1 MAVPPVYSHTRSHMH
16 DKDPLVHVR
25 VQWIECVEEQNVNSY
40 KASIQQ
46 SPNIQPCT
54 TSIQQSPNIQPCT
67 TSIQLTK
74 HPANYNIH
82 STATKHPAKYNI
94 HSIVTQH
101 PAMYNASIKQ
111 SPNIQP
117 CTNASI
123 QQSPH
128 IQPCK
133 TSIQQSPN
141 IQPCTTPPFH
151 SHPTSSQ
158 VHSTVTKHPFN
169 SHQPFS
175 HVQCIHSAVTKHPAM
190 YNTSIQQSP
199 NTQQV
204 QHIQSTGTTNLVNS
218 QSSTTH
224 PDKCNNPVI
233 IPPCG
238 FLQTRQSFLGIFSSD
253 TKCSTRLTCEKL
265 RLTTGD

>member
-1 MAVPPVYSHTRSHMH
+1 MSGFSGLNVLKNRMLTATKHPFNSHQTSSH
-16 DKDPLVHVR
+16 
-25 VQWIECVEEQNVNSY
+25 VQHPFNSPNIQPITT
-40 KASIQQ
+40 SIQQ
-46 SPNIQPCT
+46 PPNIQPSTTSIQQPPNIQPCT
-54 TSIQQSPNIQPCT
+54 T
-67 TSIQLTK
+67 
-74 HPANYNIH
+74 HPFNSHH
-82 STATKHPAKYNI
+82 SAKYI
-94 HSIVTQH
+94 Q
-101 PAMYNASIKQ
+101 Q